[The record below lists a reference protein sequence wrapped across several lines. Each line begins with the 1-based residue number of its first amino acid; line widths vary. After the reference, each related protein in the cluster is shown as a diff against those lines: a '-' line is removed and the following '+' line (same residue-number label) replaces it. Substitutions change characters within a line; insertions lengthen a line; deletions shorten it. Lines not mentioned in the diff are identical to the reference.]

1 VDLSPRGHG
10 WGRNVPRK
18 CSWDLREIFFCH
30 GHDYE
35 EIFFDGEFSIVIL
48 SVREM
53 CRVLILAS
61 LSIIS
66 FHVI

>member
-1 VDLSPRGHG
+1 VR
-10 WGRNVPRK
+10 
-18 CSWDLREIFFCH
+18 FFCH

-35 EIFFDGEFSIVIL
+35 EIFFDGEFLIVIP

-53 CRVLILAS
+53 CGVLILAS
-61 LSIIS
+61 LSILS